1 MGHKKV
7 FVILIIGLFILTAC
21 GGKNTSQVNID
32 QIVELTAQAVIATK
46 SVALTPVVPTE
57 APVSIETP
65 TVQVTEPQPTPV
77 NAVITITGIQQTDF
91 GRAIVSWDAIGDF
104 PYGFKLV
111 WTTEQRYPSF
121 PDDPSSFASDPN
133 ARSAMFAGAPGSIY
147 YLRVCRFTGITCDVY
162 SDLGIFAF
170 NPSEK
175 TATSVAVNKTVVPT
189 KVVSGGGGGSS
200 GATLTPV
207 PTVKI
212 VKVTGGSSGKAYME
226 WTSDTNPTKG
236 WKILYS
242 TTNSLPVLGK
252 DSYYVVSSNTA
263 RSAYVDGKSNTKYYY
278 RICKYNGS
286 TCEYSQ
292 VYTFTFP
299 TFASTPTKTATTD
312 TATISITSINN
323 LAAGSATINWDATGT
338 FSSGFKIL
346 SSTTNSTPTL
356 GGAGVTAIL
365 VDGSLRAAVV
375 NGVPRGHYYYRI
387 CKYTGSACSVYSNV
401 YEFTYADISEDA
413 TISFAVDGAF
423 SEPGKVKLNWDI
435 PAGDNAGGYLIL
447 QAYPDTPIFPEAV
460 KYTVSN
466 PGART
471 FTVQGLT
478 SGMTYNFRLC
488 LYNGTI
494 CTAYSEVAPDV
505 VVP

>member
-1 MGHKKV
+1 MGNKKA
-7 FVILIIGLFILTAC
+7 FVILIIGLFVLSAC
-21 GGKNTSQVNID
+21 GGNNTDQANID
-32 QIVELTAQAVIATK
+32 QIVELTAQSVIATK
-46 SVALTPVVPTE
+46 SAALTPVVPT
-57 APVSIETP
+57 APAVSIETP
-65 TVQVTEPQPTPV
+65 AMQVTELQPTPV
-77 NAVITITGIQQTDF
+77 NAVITITGIQQTEY
-91 GRAIVSWDAIGDF
+91 GRAIVSWDAIGEF

-121 PDDPSSFASDPN
+121 PDDSSSFASDPN
-133 ARSAMFAGAPGSIY
+133 ARSAMFAGAPGNIY
-147 YLRVCRFTGITCDVY
+147 YLRVCRFTGVICDVY

-170 NPSEK
+170 NPSVK
-175 TATSVAVNKTVVPT
+175 TATGVAVNKTVVPT
-189 KVVSGGGGGSS
+189 KVVSGGGGGGS

-212 VKVTGGSSGKAYME
+212 VKVTGGTTGKAYME

-242 TTNSLPVLGK
+242 TTNTLPVLGK

-286 TCEYSQ
+286 TCEYSP

-312 TATISITSINN
+312 TATISITSVND
-323 LAAGSATINWDATGT
+323 LEAGSATINWSATGT

-375 NGVPRGHYYYRI
+375 TGVPRGHYYYRI

-423 SEPGKVKLNWDI
+423 SEPGKVKLDWDI

-466 PGART
+466 PAART

>member
-1 MGHKKV
+1 MGNKKV
-7 FVILIIGLFILTAC
+7 LTVFIIGLFILAGC
-21 GGKNTSQVNID
+21 GGNGADQGNID
-32 QIVELTAQAVIATK
+32 QIVELTAQAVISTK
-46 SVALTPVVPTE
+46 SAALTPVVTTE
-57 APVSIETP
+57 IPVFIETP
-65 TVQVTEPQPTPV
+65 TVQVTEPQPTPA
-77 NAVITITGIQQTDF
+77 NAVITITGVQQTEY
-91 GRAIVSWDAIGDF
+91 GRAIVSWDAIGEF

-111 WTTEQRYPSF
+111 WTTEQRYPNF

-147 YLRVCRFTGITCDVY
+147 FLRVCRFTGATCDVY

-170 NPSEK
+170 NPAAG
-175 TATSVAVNKTVVPT
+175 TATGVSVNKTVVPT
-189 KVVSGGGGGSS
+189 KVVSGGGGGS

-212 VKVTGGSSGKAYME
+212 VKVTGGTTGKAYMQ

-242 TTNSLPVLGK
+242 KTNTTPVLGK
-252 DSYYVVSSNTA
+252 DSYYVVSDNNA
-263 RSAYVDGKSNTKYYY
+263 RSAYVDGKSNTTYYY
-278 RICKYNGS
+278 RICKYNGT

-292 VYTFTFP
+292 VYKFTFP

-312 TATISITSINN
+312 TATISITSVND
-323 LAAGSATINWDATGT
+323 LAAGSATINWSATGT

-346 SSTTNSTPTL
+346 YSTTNSTPTF
-356 GGAGVTAIL
+356 GGAGVTAVLI
-365 VDGSLRAAVV
+365 DGSLRSAVV

-387 CKYTGSACSVYSNV
+387 CKFTGSACSVYSNV

-413 TISFAVDGAF
+413 TISFTADGTFTEA
-423 SEPGKVKLNWDI
+423 GKVKLDWDI

-466 PGART
+466 PASRT
-471 FTVQGLT
+471 YTVTGLS

-494 CTAYSEVAPDV
+494 CTAYSEVAADV